1 MLLEKVL
8 INMFNVALVG
18 IGNIGLLYDYDK
30 FSESAHSHV
39 KAIFLHEEFTLK
51 YVVDIENSNLDKVQS
66 LFPNVLYFNN
76 VLEVSGFEDIDV
88 LVIATPTRYHFQ
100 VLNEFRK
107 NVNIKKIIME
117 KPLFLEQEE
126 YENIPAFIKDKIIV
140 NYIRRFDKNFQ
151 SIKKNIEQSVYGDPM
166 KLIFKYTKGF
176 KNNGSHIIDFIN
188 FMLPGLK
195 FIESRCLNS
204 LKDNDFSDE
213 TIDVFFKVSYNN
225 QEIPI
230 YILGLDDTRYSIFE
244 FDLFFTKKRVQVVDF
259 GRKINYF
266 DVEEDPDYDGY
277 KILSQ
282 DCTEVTTDLNFI
294 MLEVY
299 NKLFE
304 NITSN
309 TYNISSFYD
318 EILNISLQNNIL
330 GVTNENISH

>member
-1 MLLEKVL
+1 
-8 INMFNVALVG
+8 MFNIALIG
-18 IGNIGLLYDYDK
+18 IGNIGLLYDHDK
-30 FSESAHSHV
+30 FSKSANSHA
-39 KAIFLHEEFTLK
+39 KAIFLHEAFTLK
-51 YVVDIENSNLDKVQS
+51 YVVDIENTNLDKVQS
-66 LFPNVLYFNN
+66 LFPNVLYFNS
-76 VLEVSGFEDIDV
+76 VSEVSGFEDIDV

-100 VLNEFRK
+100 VLNEFKK
-107 NVNIKKIIME
+107 NVNIKKIIIE
-117 KPLFLEQEE
+117 KPLFLRQEE
-126 YENIPAFIKDKIIV
+126 YENIPTLIKDKIIV

-151 SIKKNIEQSVYGDPM
+151 LIKKNIEQSVYGDPM

-188 FMLPGLK
+188 FILPDLK
-195 FIESRCLNS
+195 LIESKRLNS
-204 LKDNDFSDE
+204 LQDNSFSDE
-213 TIDVFFKVSYNN
+213 TIDVFFKISYNN

-230 YILGLDDTRYSIFE
+230 YILGLDDTKYSVFE

-282 DCTEVTTDLNFI
+282 DYTEVITDLNFI

-304 NITSN
+304 ILTSD

-330 GVTNENISH
+330 GVNHEKISY